1 MHVISKRILREFW
14 EKYPDSEQPL
24 KAWHAE
30 ASRAKWESPADIK
43 EKYGSATILK
53 KGRVVFNIGGNK
65 YRLIVRINYESQTVF
80 IRFIGTHKEYDAIDD
95 AEEI

>member
-1 MHVISKRILREFW
+1 MHVISKKVLREFW
-14 EKYPDSEQPL
+14 KENPDSEQPL

-30 ASRAKWESPADIK
+30 ASRAKWETPADIK

-80 IRFIGTHKEYDAIDD
+80 IRFIGTHKQYDAIDD